1 MNIPATLRYRIEA
14 HGHGHNGLAF
24 YIYRNDEFG
33 VQVDARRPK
42 RGEQW
47 VQTWTSD
54 YLPDREFDS
63 LTALREVIADIEPVR
78 FKPEIVSVTPKHE
91 HASGH
96 CWVCRGDWVHT
107 VRVKTGWRPGDV
119 SLIPACDR
127 DLERVKAEPLAA
139 IEARRQQVRES
150 QEKLRTVKT

>member
-1 MNIPATLRYRIEA
+1 MNIPPSLRYRVEA
-14 HGHGHNGLAF
+14 HGHNGLAF

-33 VQVDARRPK
+33 VQVEARREK
-42 RGEQW
+42 RGAPWIE
-47 VQTWTSD
+47 TWTSD
-54 YLPDREFDS
+54 YLPGKEFKG
-63 LTALREVIADIEPVR
+63 LTGLREAVADVDPSQ

-107 VRVKTGWRPGDV
+107 VRVKTGWRHTDRAM
-119 SLIPACDR
+119 IAACDR

-150 QEKLRTVKT
+150 QAKPRAVQA